1 MKTTQII
8 IEHLIAGIQMLIW
21 LALFVFSLTGTDW
34 YTPEAWHIN
43 STAALAISVA
53 FVYPFGIIIDN
64 IADRL
69 LKGREKKIRASIPG
83 GQQSMRKLLLQLD
96 DADITDSFNYIRMR
110 IRISRSACINFVMM
124 TIAALTFVGAQ
135 LNGNDTY
142 FAIALIFGPLLIFL
156 SYFSW
161 QLLTKSCYSKLA
173 KRYKELSPQ
182 SSNES

>member
-43 STAALAISVA
+43 GTAALAIAVA

-64 IADRL
+64 IADKL
-69 LKGREKKIRASIPG
+69 LKGREKKIRAAIPG
-83 GQQSMRKLLLQLD
+83 GSQSMRQLLLQLN
-96 DADITDSFNYIRMR
+96 DADTTESFNYIRMR
-110 IRISRSACINFVMM
+110 IRISRSAFVNFVLM
-124 TIAALTFVGAQ
+124 TFAAMTFIATQIPSQTYLLAAFLCGA
-135 LNGNDTY
+135 
-142 FAIALIFGPLLIFL
+142 LLILISF
-156 SYFSW
+156 YSW

-173 KRYKELSPQ
+173 KRYRELSPDTTKA
-182 SSNES
+182 S

>member
-21 LALFVFSLTGTDW
+21 LALFVFSLTGIDW

-69 LKGREKKIRASIPG
+69 LQGREKKIRASIPG
-83 GQQSMRKLLLQLD
+83 GQQSMRKLLLQLN
-96 DADITDSFNYIRMR
+96 DADTTESFNYIRMR
-110 IRISRSACINFVMM
+110 IRISRSAFVNFVMM
-124 TIAALTFVGAQ
+124 TIAAITFVGAQ
-135 LNGNDTY
+135 LNGNGTY
-142 FAIALIFGPLLIFL
+142 FIAALIVGALLIFI
-156 SYFSW
+156 SFYSW
-161 QLLTKSCYSKLA
+161 KLLTTSCYTKLA
-173 KRYKELSPQ
+173 KRYQELSPK
-182 SSNES
+182 SSS